1 MTTPPTLNTQ
11 VIGQAESALGAIL
24 KSVLAE
30 TGATFEQWLVL
41 NLTAGSGAV
50 IDRDSLVARIASAR
64 KIDGS
69 VVLTAIAQLITAGM
83 LEPLPGGQIR
93 VRLTDAGRALY
104 KQVRSPIDQITR
116 QLFGDL
122 PADDLATAG
131 RLLAIVTARANEQL
145 TRLASSQ

>member
-41 NLTAGSGAV
+41 NVTAGSGAV
-50 IDRDSLVARIASAR
+50 IDRDTVVARIASAR

-69 VVLTAIAQLITAGM
+69 VVLAAIAQLITAGL
-83 LEPLPGGQIR
+83 LEPIPGSQTQ
-93 VRLTDAGRALY
+93 VRLADAGRALY
-104 KQVRSPIDQITR
+104 HQIRGPIDQITG
-116 QLFGDL
+116 QLFDL
-122 PADDLATAG
+122 PAEDLAAAG
-131 RLLAIVTARANEQL
+131 RVLAIVTARANEQL
-145 TRLASSQ
+145 SRLASS